1 MNRFS
6 LCVALTLCVV
16 AVGLSWGEP
25 LADGQTPRGMLS
37 PEEELWFGSSTNPIP
52 GFGTVPQGNSRDYL
66 GESAQ
71 GLMSRLGVGIGS
83 TNDVCRSWEAP
94 GEISVGQDRYD
105 VRIANGG
112 GFSVVPRGVS
122 NEVARCYMVQY
133 TDARSARKSEFG
145 YRLGGRRVFSP
156 CPGPNRKPWEVRT
169 YSGCSS
175 LAGWPR
181 SVVYQTAVINV
192 DPATNAFYIVSKNGW
207 EKFDALVYKNLVLSI
222 SAPTN
227 ALEIAVALMNAGL
240 PEDERITR

>member
-37 PEEELWFGSSTNPIP
+37 PEEDLWFGSSTNPIP
-52 GFGTVPQGNSRDYL
+52 GFGTVPQIDCRDL
-66 GESAQ
+66 WWRSVEE
-71 GLMSRLGVGIGS
+71 LMSRLGVGDGS

-112 GFSVVPRGVS
+112 GFSVATRGTS
-122 NEVARCYMVQY
+122 NETARCYMVQY
-133 TDARSARKSEFG
+133 ANARSARRVEFAG
-145 YRLGGRRVFSP
+145 WLGWKVVTPVSD
-156 CPGPNRKPWEVRT
+156 PNRKPWEVQPRFCPSS
-169 YSGCSS
+169 SGR
-175 LAGWPR
+175 GDPQ
-181 SVVYQTAVINV
+181 SVARHTAVLNV

-207 EKFDALVYKNLVLSI
+207 EKFDALVYKNFVLSI